1 MLEEMVSGS
10 SGDVVTAACRPG
22 NRALFRGSAAH
33 LLQAALRKVLGSH
46 VEQAGQ
52 LVDSK
57 RMRFDFSHFTAMT
70 NDEIKQVENLVNGW
84 ILQGIQAEIR
94 EMPIDQAK
102 KLGAIALFGEKYGDV
117 VRVVRI
123 GAEDDNVSIELCGGT
138 HVDNTSKLGLFR
150 IISEARLPPGFA
162 GLKP

>member
-1 MLEEMVSGS
+1 M
-10 SGDVVTAACRPG
+10 GDVVTASVDQ
-22 NRALFRGSAAH
+22 NRRRATMRNHTAAH

-102 KLGAIALFGEKYGDV
+102 AWRNSA
-117 VRVVRI
+117 VR
-123 GAEDDNVSIELCGGT
+123 
-138 HVDNTSKLGLFR
+138 
-150 IISEARLPPGFA
+150 
-162 GLKP
+162 